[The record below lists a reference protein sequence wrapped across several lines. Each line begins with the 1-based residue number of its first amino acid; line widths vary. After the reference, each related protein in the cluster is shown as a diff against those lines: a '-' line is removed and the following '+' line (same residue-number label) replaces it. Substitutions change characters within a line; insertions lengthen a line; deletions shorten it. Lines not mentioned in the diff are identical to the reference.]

1 MGVKKVNVK
10 NAWRKE
16 RRKRDSSENN
26 ITLKSHSRSNTRR
39 NRGYVYKTSLGGHE
53 DSSFI
58 NNTRGSIS
66 KNPELNGSFSMN
78 LKQILNRSTYVKKIK
93 KKIKNNFQDDLAREG
108 YKGNK
113 EGGSIS
119 EYRIY
124 GKKLG
129 EGAYAVVRPAKHLE
143 SGDIVALKTYNRLK
157 LVDPKKMKAVRREIE
172 IIKEINHPQVANFI
186 NCFENR
192 RNIHLVLENA
202 GKNNLMDLM
211 AKKPLGKDLALKYF
225 KQVVQAI
232 VYIHGQG
239 IAHRDLKL
247 ENVVVNEDE
256 EVKLVDFGFA
266 RKIVENE
273 KMDDICGT
281 PNYMSP
287 ELCKKGRYNGRAAD
301 VWALGI
307 ILYYLLVEN
316 FPFEG
321 KSERELFDNIIQGEF
336 DIFKLEPFPEE
347 QELLSL
353 IFMSSE
359 AKRPSAIDILESPI
373 LKDIDTSV
381 IISKERIA
389 EIAAK
394 KAAEALKEAQNQ
406 EQIKEEDQEGDQNQN
421 AAKEKKT

>member
-1 MGVKKVNVK
+1 MARAGYS
-10 NAWRKE
+10 A
-16 RRKRDSSENN
+16 
-26 ITLKSHSRSNTRR
+26 
-39 NRGYVYKTSLGGHE
+39 NR
-53 DSSFI
+53 
-58 NNTRGSIS
+58 
-66 KNPELNGSFSMN
+66 
-78 LKQILNRSTYVKKIK
+78 
-93 KKIKNNFQDDLAREG
+93 
-108 YKGNK
+108 

-157 LVDPKKMKAVRREIE
+157 LVDPKKMKAVRREIA
-172 IIKEINHPQVANFI
+172 IIKEINHPQIANFI

-211 AKKPLGKDLALKYF
+211 LKKPLEKALALKIF
-225 KQVVQAI
+225 KQLVQAI
-232 VYIHGQG
+232 VYIHELG
-239 IAHRDLKL
+239 IAHRDIKL

-256 EVKLVDFGFA
+256 KVKLVDFGFA
-266 RKIVENE
+266 RKIVNNE
-273 KMDDICGT
+273 KMEDICGT

-287 ELCKKGRYNGRAAD
+287 ELCKKGSYNGRASD

-307 ILYYLLVEN
+307 ILYYLLIET

-347 QELLSL
+347 GELLEL

-359 AKRPSAIDILESPI
+359 DKRPSASEILENPI
-373 LKDIDTSV
+373 LKKIDISILID
-381 IISKERIA
+381 KDRIA
-389 EIAAK
+389 ELEAK
-394 KAAEALKEAQNQ
+394 KAAELLREA
-406 EQIKEEDQEGDQNQN
+406 
-421 AAKEKKT
+421 